1 MQKLAFLASTSIV
14 ISTGAQLTNI
24 LGPTTVASAET
35 GIYGPQLG
43 TYASPFDGD
52 LSTGYASYAGQ
63 QAGATFQIDLEAPT
77 ELKAIYIGMKD
88 NVYQYKFDIFFG
100 DIDQSGNYASNKKC
114 GDDVQ
119 VGLVKCEG
127 TGRYLVWELENSGAV
142 IAFDEIMAF

>member
-1 MQKLAFLASTSIV
+1 M
-14 ISTGAQLTNI
+14 
-24 LGPTTVASAET
+24 
-35 GIYGPQLG
+35 
-43 TYASPFDGD
+43 
-52 LSTGYASYAGQ
+52 STGYASYAGQ

-88 NVYQYKFDIFFG
+88 NVYQNKFDIFFG

-142 IAFDEIMAF
+142 IAFSEIMAF